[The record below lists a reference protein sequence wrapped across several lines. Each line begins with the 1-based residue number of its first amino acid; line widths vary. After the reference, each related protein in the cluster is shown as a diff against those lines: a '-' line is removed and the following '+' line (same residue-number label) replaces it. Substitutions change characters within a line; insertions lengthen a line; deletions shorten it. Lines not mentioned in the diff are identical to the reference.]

1 MDLQR
6 LHYASYGSFTVWAF
20 SLWTWKFRWPLQHE
34 CGVSF
39 RRVLTPHLTEASVL
53 PGGRVPLSGLSR
65 LEILSLLA
73 DWTWNSQNDTCN
85 DPPQVI

>member
-1 MDLQR
+1 MLAMAH
-6 LHYASYGSFTVWAF
+6 LLSGNFHNGLGSSAGRC
-20 SLWTWKFRWPLQHE
+20 SMSAGYLS
-34 CGVSF
+34 GVS
-39 RRVLTPHLTEASVL
+39 LTPHLTEASVL